1 MPQSLF
7 PMNLNLPDGFPH
19 KPPKGYTYK
28 VKPFKR
34 NVVAI
39 WLQHPD
45 RYNFSSDR
53 VSTIWGFYNT
63 KSGTYSAPVNATK
76 CGDTVDISNT
86 RPYTA
91 MQLNLNPLEYV
102 LYS

>member
-1 MPQSLF
+1 M
-7 PMNLNLPDGFPH
+7 NLPDGFPH
-19 KPPKGYTYK
+19 KAPKGYAYE

-34 NVVAI
+34 NMLAI

-76 CGDTVDISNT
+76 CGNQVDIKET
-86 RPYTA
+86 CPFTA
-91 MQLNLNPLEYV
+91 MQLNLNPLMAAFA
-102 LYS
+102 

>member
-1 MPQSLF
+1 MSLFQF
-7 PMNLNLPDGFPH
+7 PMNLTLPTDFPH
-19 KPPKGYTYK
+19 EPPKGYAYK
-28 VKPFKR
+28 VKSFR
-34 NVVAI
+34 SNVVAI

-45 RYNFSSDR
+45 HYTYSSDR

-63 KSGTYSAPVNATK
+63 KSGTYSAPINSFK
-76 CGDTVDISNT
+76 CGDSVDISNT

>member
-1 MPQSLF
+1 MIE
-7 PMNLNLPDGFPH
+7 LPPDFPH
-19 KPPKGYTYK
+19 EPPEGYSYQ

-45 RYNFSSDR
+45 HFNFTSDR

-63 KSGTYSAPVNATK
+63 KKKCYFSPVNATK
-76 CGDTVDISNT
+76 QGNQVDISNT
-86 RPYTA
+86 RAYTA
-91 MQLNLNPLEYV
+91 MQLNLNPLEAA
-102 LYS
+102 LYG

>member
-1 MPQSLF
+1 
-7 PMNLNLPDGFPH
+7 MNLLELPHDFPH
-19 KPPKGYTYK
+19 QPPEGYTYK

-45 RYNFSSDR
+45 RYTYSSDR

-63 KSGTYSAPVNATK
+63 KTGLYASPTNATK
-76 CGDTVDISNT
+76 QGDQVDISNT
-86 RPYTA
+86 RPFTA
-91 MQLNLNPLEYV
+91 MQLNLNPLEAAF
-102 LYS
+102 L

>member
-1 MPQSLF
+1 M
-7 PMNLNLPDGFPH
+7 NLPDGFPH
-19 KPPKGYTYK
+19 KAPKGYAYE

-34 NVVAI
+34 NMLAI

-76 CGDTVDISNT
+76 CGDQVDICLL
-86 RPYTA
+86 YTSPSPRDQRGSRMPSSA
-91 MQLNLNPLEYV
+91 
-102 LYS
+102 